1 MQMMRSSRGLLV
13 IGGVLAVVAFV
24 LVVVVLNGKSNN
36 ATPPV
41 VLATSTPAG
50 SPQPTDSPTV
60 TFGYVA
66 AVHKIAAGTK
76 YTDATSIYRDFKN
89 VALGTGTIQ
98 PPFAVNSI
106 NEWLTTDTRVLSGT
120 AFLGTI
126 LVTKDIRQSDPLL
139 TTDYKVLPVS
149 PLFSLAYQIDAGR
162 VAETITMS
170 QANADNLQILP
181 QDFVDILLT
190 IRQRETDSLNSN
202 LPTSIS
208 PPNAGPFETQQL
220 ISNVRVVAV
229 SLPSAPAANVA
240 ASENITLELPVQDAL
255 LLKYVKDTSGS
266 MELVLLS
273 SVDVRDQTVQ
283 PKTKAVFPEYFLT
296 PEAVIKGTPQ
306 GNGVPYV
313 MVTPKPTLTPKPTP
327 VAR

>member
-41 VLATSTPAG
+41 VATATPAG

-106 NEWLTTDTRVLSGT
+106 NEWLTTDTR
-120 AFLGTI
+120 
-126 LVTKDIRQSDPLL
+126 
-139 TTDYKVLPVS
+139 
-149 PLFSLAYQIDAGR
+149 
-162 VAETITMS
+162 
-170 QANADNLQILP
+170 
-181 QDFVDILLT
+181 
-190 IRQRETDSLNSN
+190 
-202 LPTSIS
+202 
-208 PPNAGPFETQQL
+208 
-220 ISNVRVVAV
+220 
-229 SLPSAPAANVA
+229 
-240 ASENITLELPVQDAL
+240 
-255 LLKYVKDTSGS
+255 
-266 MELVLLS
+266 
-273 SVDVRDQTVQ
+273 
-283 PKTKAVFPEYFLT
+283 
-296 PEAVIKGTPQ
+296 
-306 GNGVPYV
+306 
-313 MVTPKPTLTPKPTP
+313 
-327 VAR
+327 